1 MERAF
6 EVVRVLDE
14 HSLINSE
21 SYQCKYDAGAGHALA
36 PGYYVVAWAAPVGLI
51 RYDDT
56 GRFFGPFASKTEA
69 DDFAQQVASS
79 SVERTQPER
88 VSATLH

>member
-1 MERAF
+1 MELAF

-21 SYQCKYDAGAGHALA
+21 SYQCSYETGYGDALA

-56 GRFFGPFASKTEA
+56 GRFFGPFASRKEA
-69 DDFAQQVASS
+69 DNFVQQAASS
-79 SVERTQPER
+79 SFERAQSER
-88 VSATLH
+88 VSTTLH

>member
-1 MERAF
+1 MELAF

-14 HSLINSE
+14 HNLINSE
-21 SYQCKYDAGAGHALA
+21 SYQCKYDTGYGDALA
-36 PGYYVVAWAAPVGLI
+36 PGYYVVASGAPLGLI

-69 DDFAQQVASS
+69 ELFVQQAAHP
-79 SVERTQPER
+79 SVERAQPEY
-88 VSATLH
+88 VSTSLH